1 MYYITKIIKIYK
13 QDLVMRK
20 INPHNIIIS
29 YNKII

>member
-13 QDLVMRK
+13 QDLVIRK
-20 INPHNIIIS
+20 INPPNIIIS